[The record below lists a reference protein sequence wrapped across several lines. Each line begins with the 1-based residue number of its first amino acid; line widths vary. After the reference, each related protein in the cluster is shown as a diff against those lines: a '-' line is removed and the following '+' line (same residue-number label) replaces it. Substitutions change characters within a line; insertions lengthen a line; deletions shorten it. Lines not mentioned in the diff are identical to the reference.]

1 MGNILAYNSFVK
13 QNTQAAIDAM
23 TKAGKKWEKKFIFIL
38 KLK

>member
-23 TKAGKKWEKKFIFIL
+23 TKAGKKWEKIFFIL